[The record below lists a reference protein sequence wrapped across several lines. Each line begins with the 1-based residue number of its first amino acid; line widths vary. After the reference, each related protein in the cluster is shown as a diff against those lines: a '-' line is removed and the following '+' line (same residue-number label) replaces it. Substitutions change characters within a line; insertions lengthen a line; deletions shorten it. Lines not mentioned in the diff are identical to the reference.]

1 MSQIRPFR
9 GLRPLPELAAKIAS
23 LPYDVMDTEEAR
35 EILQD
40 NPLSFLSVTKS
51 EATMP
56 KGTQA
61 HSAEVYQKAK
71 DNLEKYISSGQM
83 KIDEKPCYYLYR
95 QEMNGH
101 VQVGLVACASV
112 QEYRDN
118 IIKKHEL
125 TRHDKEQDRVDHIT
139 VTKAQTGAV
148 FLTCRNRKEIDEFTA
163 GIMKKQSPAYDFAA
177 DDGIK
182 HTLYV
187 IDADEDVAEVTR
199 LFAEV
204 PVMYIADGHHR
215 SAAAMRVADAMSK
228 RPGHTGSEE
237 YNYFL
242 SVIFP
247 DNMMLILDYNRV
259 VKDLCGRS
267 EEEFIEKIKEKFVV
281 EDISSEQKKPSKLH
295 QFGMYLG
302 GKWYSLFAK
311 PGIYDDKDPV
321 GCLDVTVLQE
331 NVLAPLLAIND
342 PRTDER
348 IAFIGGI
355 RGLGELEKKVNS
367 GEYKV
372 AFAMY
377 PTSMDQLMEI
387 ADAGMIMPPKSTW
400 FEPKLRDAMVVH
412 LIGDEI

>member
-35 EILQD
+35 AILAD

-51 EATMP
+51 EATLSP
-56 KGTQA
+56 GA
-61 HSAEVYQKAK
+61 DSHSPEVYQRAKA
-71 DNLEKYISSGQM
+71 NLDIYVNEGQM
-83 KIDEKPCYYLYR
+83 QIDEKTCYYLYR
-95 QEMNGH
+95 QQMNEH
-101 VQVGLVACASV
+101 VQLGLVVAASV

-118 IIKKHEL
+118 VIKKHEL

-139 VTKAQTGAV
+139 VTQAQTGAV
-148 FLTCRNRKEIDEFTA
+148 FLTYKNRVEIDAFTLKILSEKHPEYDFTA
-163 GIMKKQSPAYDFAA
+163 E
-177 DDGIK
+177 DGIR

-187 IDADEDVAEVTR
+187 VDGEEDIAEVTR

-204 PVMYIADGHHR
+204 PALYIADGHHR
-215 SAAAMRVADAMSK
+215 SAAAMRVADELSK
-228 RPGHTGSEE
+228 RPGHTGREE

-242 SVIFP
+242 AVIFP
-247 DNMMLILDYNRV
+247 DNMMRILDYNRV
-259 VKDLCGRS
+259 VKDLVNMTD
-267 EEEFIEKIKEKFVV
+267 EEFLNKVAEKFVV
-281 EDISSEQKKPSKLH
+281 QENLAAQKKPSKLH

-302 GKWYSLFAK
+302 GKWYSLVAK
-311 PGIYDDKDPV
+311 PEIYDDNDPV
-321 GCLDVTVLQE
+321 GCLDVTVLQD
-331 NVLAPLLAIND
+331 NILSPLLAIHD

-355 RGLGELEKKVNS
+355 RGLGELERKVNS
-367 GEYKV
+367 GDYKV

-377 PTSMDQLMEI
+377 PTSMSQLMEI
-387 ADAGMIMPPKSTW
+387 ADSGMIMPPKSTW

-412 LIGDEI
+412 LIGDEA

>member
-9 GLRPLPELAAKIAS
+9 GLRPLPELAAQIAS

-35 EILQD
+35 AILKD

-51 EATMP
+51 EATISP
-56 KGTQA
+56 GIDS
-61 HSAEVYQKAK
+61 HSREVYEKAK
-71 DNLEKYISSGQM
+71 ENLKKYIVSGQM

-139 VTKAQTGAV
+139 VTEAQTGSV
-148 FLTCRNRKEIDEFTA
+148 FLTCRNKREIDDFMENILLT
-163 GIMKKQSPAYDFAA
+163 QRPEYDFVAE
-177 DDGIK
+177 DGIR

-187 IDADEDVAEVTR
+187 ISDDAAIAEVTR
-199 LFAEV
+199 LYSEV
-204 PVMYIADGHHR
+204 PVLYIADGHHR
-215 SAAAMRVADAMSK
+215 SAAAMRVADAMKERS
-228 RPGHTGSEE
+228 GHTGQEE

-242 SVIFP
+242 AVIFP
-247 DNMMLILDYNRV
+247 DNMMCILDYNRV
-259 VKDLCGRS
+259 VKDLCGMS
-267 EEEFIEKIKEKFVV
+267 EAEFLEKVHEKFIV
-281 EDISSEQKKPSKLH
+281 EENIAENKKPAKLH
-295 QFGMYLG
+295 QFGMYLA
-302 GKWYSLFAK
+302 GKWYTLTAK
-311 PGIYDDKDPV
+311 PEIYDDNDPV

-331 NVLAPLLAIND
+331 NLLAPLLGIND

-355 RGLGELEKKVNS
+355 RGIGELEKKVNS

-387 ADAGMIMPPKSTW
+387 ADSGMIMPPKSTW

-412 LIGDEI
+412 LIGDDI

>member
-9 GLRPLPELAAKIAS
+9 GLRPLPELAAQIAS

-35 EILQD
+35 AILKD

-56 KGTQA
+56 PGIDA
-61 HSAEVYQKAK
+61 HSSEVYQKAK
-71 DNLEKYISSGQM
+71 ENLKKYLSSGQM

-101 VQVGLVACASV
+101 VQVGLVASASV

-139 VTKAQTGAV
+139 ATMAQTGSV
-148 FLTCRNRKEIDEFTA
+148 FLTCRNKKEIDEFTT
-163 GIMKKQSPAYDFAA
+163 GIMNEQKPEYDFIA

-187 IDADEDVAEVTR
+187 IDADEDIAEVTR

-204 PVMYIADGHHR
+204 PAMYIADGHHR

-228 RPGHTGSEE
+228 RAGHTGGEE

-242 SVIFP
+242 AVIFP
-247 DNMMLILDYNRV
+247 DNMMCILDYNRV
-259 VKDLCGRS
+259 IKDLCGMS
-267 EEEFIEKIKEKFVV
+267 EAEFLEKIQEKFVV
-281 EDISSEQKKPSKLH
+281 EENSGEHKKPAKLP
-295 QFGMYLG
+295 QFGMYLA
-302 GKWYSLFAK
+302 GKWYTLTAK
-311 PGIYDDKDPV
+311 PEIYDDNDPV

-331 NVLAPLLAIND
+331 NVLAPLLGIND

-348 IAFIGGI
+348 ISFIGGI
-355 RGLGELEKKVNS
+355 RGLGELEKKVNG

-377 PTSMDQLMEI
+377 PTSMNQLMEI
-387 ADAGMIMPPKSTW
+387 ADSGMIMPPKSTW

-412 LIGDEI
+412 LIGDDI